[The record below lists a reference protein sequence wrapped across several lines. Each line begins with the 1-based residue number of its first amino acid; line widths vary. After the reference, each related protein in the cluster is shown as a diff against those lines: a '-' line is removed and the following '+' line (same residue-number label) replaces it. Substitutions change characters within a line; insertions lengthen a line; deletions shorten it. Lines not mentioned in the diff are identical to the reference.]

1 MEFQVGGIKLKND
14 KKNNRT
20 AGHYT
25 TIEEREQNLE
35 KGGNAKSRRKKR
47 FDRQGE

>member
-1 MEFQVGGIKLKND
+1 MIND

-25 TIEEREQNLE
+25 TIEKGMEDLE
-35 KGGNAKSRRKKR
+35 KGGNAKSKQNKR